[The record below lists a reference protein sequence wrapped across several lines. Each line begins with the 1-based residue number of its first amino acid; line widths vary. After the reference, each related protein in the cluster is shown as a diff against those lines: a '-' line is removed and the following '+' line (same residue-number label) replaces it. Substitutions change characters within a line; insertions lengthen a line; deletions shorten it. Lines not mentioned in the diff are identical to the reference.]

1 MTYEEIKD
9 ALDGLSAYDCGA
21 TDSGIRNEALRQKV
35 KDLIQGLEAKES
47 RILIAKVIKGL
58 FLTDAALEQ
67 GYGPE
72 DVKDFL
78 VWLDE
83 EMACLV

>member
-1 MTYEEIKD
+1 MTFEEIKD
-9 ALDGLSAYDCGA
+9 ALDGLSAYDGGA
-21 TDSGIRNEALRQKV
+21 IDSGIHDEVLRKKV
-35 KDLIQGLEAKES
+35 QEHIQGLDAKEH
-47 RILIAKVIKGL
+47 RILIAKIIKET

-72 DVKDFL
+72 DVRDFL

>member
-9 ALDGLSAYDCGA
+9 ALDGLSAYDGGA
-21 TDSGIRNEALRQKV
+21 TDSGIHDEALRQRV
-35 KDLIQGLEAKES
+35 KDLIQGLDEKKR
-47 RILIAKVIKGL
+47 RILIAQIIKET
-58 FLTDAALEQ
+58 FLTNSALEQ

>member
-1 MTYEEIKD
+1 MTFEEIKD
-9 ALDGLSAYDCGA
+9 ALDGLSAYDGGA
-21 TDSGIRNEALRQKV
+21 TDSGIHDEVLRQKV
-35 KDLIQGLEAKES
+35 QKHIQGLQEKER
-47 RILIAKVIKGL
+47 RILIAQIIKET
-58 FLTDAALEQ
+58 FLTTSALEQ